1 MPDVAHWADWSLA
14 TSWRRSKTEVNV
26 LACLRRQTE
35 LEDDV
40 RAYGRGKSGLVE
52 RHFVLSLVQTSEG
65 LPIAHE
71 VHAGNTAE
79 AKTLL
84 PMVRGLL
91 ARYPLKRVALVA
103 DRGEVL
109 GSVWAISKRLPSCR
123 RPIHAKQGL
132 ALWHRLQSS

>member
-1 MPDVAHWADWSLA
+1 M
-14 TSWRRSKTEVNV
+14 
-26 LACLRRQTE
+26 LACLRGQTE

-52 RHFVLSLVQTSEG
+52 RHFVLSLVQTAEG

-103 DRGEVL
+103 DRGL
-109 GSVWAISKRLPSCR
+109 AQCGQYRSACQAADAQSMQSRDWRFGIDSKAPDSNPTDLDAIPKFR
-123 RPIHAKQGL
+123 Q
-132 ALWHRLQSS
+132 